1 MNKDNNP
8 NQTAHSLQGR
18 AGEGSSIAGGSS
30 KAEGSSSSL
39 TYEQAMQQLEMLAA
53 KMEQNEISL
62 DDMAERLREAQQ
74 LMKYC
79 RDCLYEAEKNC
90 KSLLSVEEKL

>member
-18 AGEGSSIAGGSS
+18 AGEGSS